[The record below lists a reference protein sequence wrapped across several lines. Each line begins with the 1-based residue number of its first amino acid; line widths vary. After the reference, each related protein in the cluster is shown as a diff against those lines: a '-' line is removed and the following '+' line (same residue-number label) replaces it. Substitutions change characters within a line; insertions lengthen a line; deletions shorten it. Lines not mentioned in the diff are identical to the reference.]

1 MNYYM
6 VQFEMPD
13 ILDEKFITLIPQ
25 NRTIVNQLLA
35 KGRLKM
41 YSLANDRSS
50 IWAVVVARDEDDVQ
64 SLLDQLPLRPYLI
77 PFITELAFHNSTENI
92 MAISLN

>member
-6 VQFEMPD
+6 VQFEMPE
-13 ILDEKFITLIPQ
+13 ILDEKFVSLIPQ
-25 NRTIVNQLLA
+25 NRSIVNQLLA

-50 IWAVVVARDEDDVQ
+50 IWAVVVAKDEDDVL